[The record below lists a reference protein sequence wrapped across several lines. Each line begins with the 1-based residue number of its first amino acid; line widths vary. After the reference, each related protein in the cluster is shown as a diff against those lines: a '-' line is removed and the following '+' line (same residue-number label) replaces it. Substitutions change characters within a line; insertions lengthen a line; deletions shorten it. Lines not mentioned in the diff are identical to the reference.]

1 MRFIKLEK
9 PNEQMKNI
17 ETLDV
22 YLTGHNGFVAGG
34 CFKDLFSD
42 KPPKDID
49 IFFENA
55 NDFEIAKSCF
65 QKKYKQK
72 ASNDTCITFFDSEL
86 GVSLQLISKVF
97 GCPEEVIYNFDFS
110 VCKFAYSKT
119 NIVFCDRFFEDLNKK
134 IISIG
139 EIQYPI
145 STLKRAFRYVGAYGY
160 HLSNEELF
168 IILDAIASD
177 VDSIYEEYYECDEE
191 LIV

>member
-1 MRFIKLEK
+1 
-9 PNEQMKNI
+9 MKNI
-17 ETLDV
+17 EMLDN
-22 YLTGHNGFVAGG
+22 YLIGHNGFVAGG

-55 NDFEIAKSCF
+55 NDFEIAKKLF
-65 QKKYKQK
+65 LKKHKQK
-72 ASNDTCITFFDSEL
+72 SANDTCATFFDSKL

-97 GCPEEVIYNFDFS
+97 GSPEKIIDNFDFS
-110 VCKFAYSKT
+110 VCKFAYRKT
-119 NIVFCDRFFEDLNKK
+119 NIVFYDRFFEDINKK

-139 EIQYPI
+139 KMQYPI

-160 HLSNEELF
+160 HLSNEQLF
-168 IILDAIASD
+168 IILDAINDD
-177 VDSIYEEYYECDEE
+177 VDSIYEEYYECNEE

>member
-1 MRFIKLEK
+1 MSFIELEK

-55 NDFEIAKSCF
+55 SDFEIAKSCF

-72 ASNDTCITFFDSEL
+72 SNTDTCITFFDSEL

-97 GCPEEVIYNFDFS
+97 GNPEKIINNFDFS

-119 NIVFCDRFFEDLNKK
+119 NIVFYYRFFEDLNKK

-139 EIQYPI
+139 KIQYPI
-145 STLKRAFRYVGAYGY
+145 STLKRAFRYVGDYGY
-160 HLSNEELF
+160 HLSKKELF
-168 IILDAIASD
+168 IILDAITSD
-177 VDSIYEEYYECDEE
+177 VYSIYEEYYECDEE